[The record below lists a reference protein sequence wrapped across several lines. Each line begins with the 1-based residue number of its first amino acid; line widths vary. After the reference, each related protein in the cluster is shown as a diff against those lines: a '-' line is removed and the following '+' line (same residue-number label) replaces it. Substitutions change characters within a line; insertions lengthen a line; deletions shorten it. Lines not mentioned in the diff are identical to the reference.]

1 MWQLS
6 VVTASMH
13 LQYWPVWYPEEYI
26 NTSMGQ
32 YYRQSDNGQ
41 KWLKVV
47 YQLSVSLSAW
57 LK

>member
-1 MWQLS
+1 